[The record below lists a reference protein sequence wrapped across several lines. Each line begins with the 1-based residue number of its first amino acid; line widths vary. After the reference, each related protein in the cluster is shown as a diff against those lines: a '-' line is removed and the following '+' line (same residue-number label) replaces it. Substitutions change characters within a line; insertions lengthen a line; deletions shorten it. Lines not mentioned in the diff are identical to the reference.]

1 MGTKEGQMADETIDE
16 RVPMPDP
23 GKRRVSSR
31 AKSTQADAES
41 DSDDPEAQARA
52 LLSESDAR
60 TNDPA
65 ARNLKDDR
73 VDRRTSDEATPP
85 VDSE

>member
-1 MGTKEGQMADETIDE
+1 MADENIDE

-23 GKRRVSSR
+23 GDRRVSSR
-31 AKSTQADAES
+31 AKSTQADAEA
-41 DSDDPEAQARA
+41 DADDPEAQARA

-60 TNDPA
+60 TEDPA
-65 ARNLKDDR
+65 TRNVKDER

-85 VDSE
+85 VESE